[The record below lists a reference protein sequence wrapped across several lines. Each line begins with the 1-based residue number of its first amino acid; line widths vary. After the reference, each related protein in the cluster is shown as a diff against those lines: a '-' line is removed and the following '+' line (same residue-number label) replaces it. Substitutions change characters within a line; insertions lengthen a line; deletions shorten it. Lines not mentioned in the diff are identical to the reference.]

1 MNNKLDVA
9 VIWTKGRLEGHSNT
23 VWFFLGIVVTVA
35 MQQLGYFLAS
45 VFRVPFG
52 DTAAIW
58 IGALIAAAVT
68 VTVFVEGYKFLLR
81 RYGWKCSLGSGDR
94 HSAGVGE

>member
-9 VIWTKGRLEGHSNT
+9 VLWMKGRLEGHSNT

-35 MQQLGYFLAS
+35 IQQFGYFLAS

-58 IGALIAAAVT
+58 IGALISAVVIAT
-68 VTVFVEGYKFLLR
+68 VVAEAYKHLFR
-81 RYGWKCSLGSGDR
+81 RYGGK
-94 HSAGVGE
+94 A